1 MALRICA
8 NHSTKDYFLLIINYN
23 ANIKEN
29 NLLNKQILE
38 NFHSFFANFYKCLIL
53 KANSLV
59 LLEKNRKFVPTK
71 KYFIMVSE
79 RLGQFLEA
87 KGVSFY
93 AIENTLNAGRGSISK
108 AVKEGKNIGSNTL
121 ENILNLYTDLN
132 PTWLLTGEGQMLKS
146 DENFLVNKS
155 IDAYPLKSDHSVNNQ
170 QIPLYNI
177 EATAGLVPLF
187 ADSEKNVPLDYIT
200 IPNLPKC
207 DGAIYVTGDSMYPL
221 LKSGDIVLYKTIND
235 FKNEIFWGEMYLLSV
250 EMSGE
255 EFVLVKY
262 IQKSDTPNYVK
273 LVSQNKHHQDKEVE
287 IGKIR
292 ALALVKASIR
302 INSMY

>member
-1 MALRICA
+1 M
-8 NHSTKDYFLLIINYN
+8 
-23 ANIKEN
+23 
-29 NLLNKQILE
+29 
-38 NFHSFFANFYKCLIL
+38 IL

-121 ENILNLYTDLN
+121 ENILNLYPDLN
-132 PTWLLTGEGQMLKS
+132 PTWLLTGEGEMLKS

-155 IDAYPLKSDHSVNNQ
+155 IDAYPLKTDHSMYNQ

-177 EATAGLVPLF
+177 EATAGLAPLF

-302 INSMY
+302 INSMN

>member
-1 MALRICA
+1 
-8 NHSTKDYFLLIINYN
+8 
-23 ANIKEN
+23 
-29 NLLNKQILE
+29 
-38 NFHSFFANFYKCLIL
+38 
-53 KANSLV
+53 
-59 LLEKNRKFVPTK
+59 
-71 KYFIMVSE
+71 MVSE
-79 RLGQFLEA
+79 RVGIFLEK
-87 KGVSFY
+87 KGISFY
-93 AIENTLNAGRGSISK
+93 AFENNLNVSRGSISK
-108 AVKEGKNIGSNTL
+108 AVKEGKSIGSNTL
-121 ENILNLYTDLN
+121 ENILNLYPDLN
-132 PTWLLTGEGQMLKS
+132 PTWLLTGEGNMLKEES
-146 DENFLVNKS
+146 NTPNDIQSF
-155 IDAYPLKSDHSVNNQ
+155 PLKTDRSIQYQ
-170 QIPLYNI
+170 QIPLYDI

-187 ADSEKNVPLDYIT
+187 SDSTYNVPLDYIS

-262 IQKSDTPNYVK
+262 IQKSEDLNFVK

-287 IGKIR
+287 ISKIR

-302 INSMY
+302 INSMN